1 MKKLI
6 AIAFFAIVV
15 VTSSAQTTQKYQ
27 EVSFERFQELKDS
40 LSTDSLL
47 EFEVLSFDYINTPSA
62 NVDTAVS
69 DLKKHNLPDPSL
81 ASLYAGRAQYSA
93 SNDTI
98 NRLDTTYVCIT
109 RTYEFGSPSITL
121 NIITSSLNVT
131 WTDDSIK

>member
-47 EFEVLSFDYINTPSA
+47 EFEVLSFDYIDTPSE

-81 ASLYAGRAQYSA
+81 ASLYTGRAQY
-93 SNDTI
+93 
-98 NRLDTTYVCIT
+98 
-109 RTYEFGSPSITL
+109 
-121 NIITSSLNVT
+121 
-131 WTDDSIK
+131 

>member
-62 NVDTAVS
+62 NVDAAVS
-69 DLKKHNLPDPSL
+69 DLKKHNLPRPSL
-81 ASLYAGRAQYSA
+81 ASLYTGRAQYSV

-109 RTYEFGSPSITL
+109 RSYEFGSQSITL
-121 NIITSSLNVT
+121 NIITSSLNVA